1 MVLRNAASLC
11 FAGQF
16 MTQPTRVHPETG
28 TSSVSLLV
36 NFHSLEPIACPCGF
50 AKRAFLDRAD
60 VPYSLHVTEISENA
74 LPHYHKTMT
83 ETYYILECDGDG
95 YLELDDKKVP
105 VVPGIACLIP
115 PGVVHR
121 AVGKMKVLIVASP
134 KFDSLDEFVS
144 ESVSQKNWR

>member
-16 MTQPTRVHPETG
+16 MTQPTTVHPEEE
-28 TSSVSLLV
+28 TSPVPLLV
-36 NFHSLEPIACPCGF
+36 NFQSLTPIACPCGF
-50 AKRAFLDRAD
+50 AKRAFLDRPD
-60 VPYSLHVTEISENA
+60 VPYSMHVTEISENA
-74 LPHYHKTMT
+74 LPHYHKNMT
-83 ETYYILECDGDG
+83 ETYYILECDRDA
-95 YLELDDKKVP
+95 YLELDGKQVT

-121 AVGKMKVLIVASP
+121 AVGKMKVLIVATP

-144 ESVSQKNWR
+144 ESVSQNTCC